1 MNRSSPGLPRSTS
14 MPARRRFLQGSA
26 GLLGSLIW
34 PLGANAAVKQAAV
47 ALPLSSTRVD
57 KKFALTLAR
66 TEVNFSGS
74 WASAITLNGTVPGP
88 LLRMHE
94 GDEVTVTLNNQ
105 VDELTAVHWHGL
117 KVPNAMDGVP
127 GVTFPGIKPG
137 ETFEYSFRLRQ
148 NGTYWYHSHAILQE
162 PAGFYAPLIID
173 PQVRDPFGYDREY
186 VVLLSEWIDTPPAK
200 VLANLKKV
208 DGYYNFRRQ
217 TLPELFTALRDA
229 KSSSERDAIWSER
242 MAWARMRMDPTDAT
256 DGGSEWQFLTQ
267 GQRVEDNWTALFRPG
282 ERIRLRIING
292 SAMNFFD
299 VSIPGLE
306 MTVVQADGQNVRP
319 VKVRELRMGNGETYD
334 VIVQPKEHKAYT
346 LFAATAGRI
355 GFARGTLAPEAGM
368 EGEIPPLGPRPVRTL
383 AEMGGVHGGAHGA
396 ASPVSTQAADPHA
409 GHGSVAAQP
418 APATDPHAAHGAP
431 PASPRPALPADLH
444 GGHFAQE
451 PAPPAGHDMHNMAAM
466 PMHGTAPASSEQ
478 IRDKLSYA
486 DLEALVP
493 LALPAGP
500 AKKLELRLTGDM
512 NRYIWS
518 INDKKLSQATFFD
531 AKVGE
536 RLEIRLINE
545 TMMEHPMHLHGA
557 FFALDNGKGAR
568 MPLKH
573 TVIVN
578 PGETV
583 TLHSSFD
590 EAGAWVFHCH
600 LFYHAAAGM
609 VQAIVVK

>member
-1 MNRSSPGLPRSTS
+1 
-14 MPARRRFLQGSA
+14 
-26 GLLGSLIW
+26 
-34 PLGANAAVKQAAV
+34 
-47 ALPLSSTRVD
+47 
-57 KKFALTLAR
+57 
-66 TEVNFSGS
+66 
-74 WASAITLNGTVPGP
+74 
-88 LLRMHE
+88 
-94 GDEVTVTLNNQ
+94 
-105 VDELTAVHWHGL
+105 
-117 KVPNAMDGVP
+117 
-127 GVTFPGIKPG
+127 
-137 ETFEYSFRLRQ
+137 
-148 NGTYWYHSHAILQE
+148 
-162 PAGFYAPLIID
+162 
-173 PQVRDPFGYDREY
+173 
-186 VVLLSEWIDTPPAK
+186 
-200 VLANLKKV
+200 
-208 DGYYNFRRQ
+208 
-217 TLPELFTALRDA
+217 
-229 KSSSERDAIWSER
+229 
-242 MAWARMRMDPTDAT
+242 
-256 DGGSEWQFLTQ
+256 
-267 GQRVEDNWTALFRPG
+267 
-282 ERIRLRIING
+282 
-292 SAMNFFD
+292 
-299 VSIPGLE
+299 
-306 MTVVQADGQNVRP
+306 
-319 VKVRELRMGNGETYD
+319 
-334 VIVQPKEHKAYT
+334 
-346 LFAATAGRI
+346 
-355 GFARGTLAPEAGM
+355 
-368 EGEIPPLGPRPVRTL
+368 
-383 AEMGGVHGGAHGA
+383 
-396 ASPVSTQAADPHA
+396 
-409 GHGSVAAQP
+409 
-418 APATDPHAAHGAP
+418 
-431 PASPRPALPADLH
+431 
-444 GGHFAQE
+444 
-451 PAPPAGHDMHNMAAM
+451 MHNMAAM